1 MAQTT
6 QGRLGLSW
14 SLGLEP
20 MSWWLSAKVFIVV
33 PRLYA
38 LMC

>member
-6 QGRLGLSW
+6 QGRLGLFW
-14 SLGLEP
+14 SSRLEP

-33 PRLYA
+33 PNL
-38 LMC
+38 